1 MRTLV
6 LNKAWLAIGH
16 VSWKRAFTLLCSER
30 AEVLEYYEATIRT
43 PRDEL
48 FVPAVIRLF
57 NYDKVPACK
66 VTFCKRLV
74 LERDNYQCQYCGK
87 SLHNNTAT
95 LDHIIPRSLGGQ
107 TNFLN
112 IVASCKV
119 CNSKKSNKLLKDT
132 SFNLKNKP
140 FKPIKKSF
148 ILRLP
153 ALKEEWENYLPRKI
167 INEFQAKHRDF

>member
-16 VSWKRAFTLLCSER
+16 VSWKRAFTLLVSER

-57 NYDKVPACK
+57 NYDKIPVCK
-66 VTFCKRLV
+66 VTFSKRSI
-74 LERDNYQCQYCGK
+74 LERDNFQCQYCGV
-87 SLHNNTAT
+87 SLTNNNAT
-95 LDHIIPRSLGGQ
+95 LDHVMPRSLGGP
-107 TNFLN
+107 TNFIN
-112 IVASCKV
+112 TVASCQP
-119 CNSKKSNKLLKDT
+119 CNNKKSNKLLKDT
-132 SFNLKNKP
+132 SLNLRKKP

-148 ILRLP
+148 KLSLP
-153 ALKEEWENYLPRKI
+153 KLEEEWKDYLPRKI
-167 INEFQAKHRDF
+167 VNEFQARNRNR